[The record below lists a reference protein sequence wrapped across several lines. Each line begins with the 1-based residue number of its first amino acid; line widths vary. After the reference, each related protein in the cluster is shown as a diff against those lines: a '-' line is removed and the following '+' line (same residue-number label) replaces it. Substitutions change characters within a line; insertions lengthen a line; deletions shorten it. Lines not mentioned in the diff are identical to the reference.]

1 MHPPTIQDTEA
12 DEKEAHEAEE
22 AEPAQSKVN
31 NKSLAGSAARV
42 PDPVCLIGG
51 SDRPRAQGKQQ
62 DGWLGRVRL
71 SASSS
76 YKLVEVHSNAAGTR
90 FDLNSTGLD
99 RSFVHGTGPTRA
111 FVSYVGWV
119 PCSGS
124 ELARRPRM
132 MDQCG
137 ALARSLGRPCHGI
150 ERFEV
155 PKRYTAGRKDRSSS
169 TGLSSTRGLN
179 ATVTL
184 VERSRQHLS
193 SDADMQDGERGN
205 SGIKGYTQSLK
216 GRPDV
221 AFYHIVMGLALVLT
235 LVSLPSIS
243 LPQKDAISVKTV
255 LLCPKNMLHL

>member
-1 MHPPTIQDTEA
+1 MQPPTIQDTEA
-12 DEKEAHEAEE
+12 DEGEVPKAEE
-22 AEPAQSKVN
+22 AKPAQCQVN
-31 NKSLAGSAARV
+31 NQSLVGSAARV
-42 PDPVCLIGG
+42 PGPGCLMGG
-51 SDRPRAQGKQQ
+51 NARPRAQGEKQ

-76 YKLVEVHSNAAGTR
+76 YKLIEVRSNTASTR
-90 FDLNSTGLD
+90 FDLHSTGLD
-99 RSFVHGTGPTRA
+99 RGFVHGTAPTRA

-124 ELARRPRM
+124 EMARRPRM

-155 PKRYTAGRKDRSSS
+155 SKRYTAARKDRSSS

-184 VERSRQHLS
+184 DERSRHPAG
-193 SDADMQDGERGN
+193 SDSDMQDRERGN
-205 SGIKGYTQSLK
+205 SGIKGYAESLK

-235 LVSLPSIS
+235 LVSLPSIA
-243 LPQKDAISVKTV
+243 LPRRHVISVKLSCSTTQN
-255 LLCPKNMLHL
+255 CM